1 MSTEGS
7 LEAEGRVAE
16 FIGPIVEKVREIL
29 RARMPAALGA
39 RAPFVEIGKSWTGV
53 NVNPPSAWVMPVR
66 TDFDGDVEGYL
77 AGRHIITI
85 KMGLTGAEPDLVTDE
100 ALVYMAA
107 MDAAL
112 VASWPADWA
121 GTLEHGSVLRVWVG
135 SHDYGPLF
143 NLGNVIARFPE
154 MDLVIETA
162 EEQ

>member
-1 MSTEGS
+1 M
-7 LEAEGRVAE
+7 AEH
-16 FIGPIVEKVREIL
+16 IGPIVEKVREIL
-29 RARMPAALGA
+29 RERMPAALGA

-66 TDFDGDVEGYL
+66 TDFDGEVQGYL
-77 AGRHIITI
+77 AGMHTITI
-85 KMGLTGAEPDLVTDE
+85 KFGVAGAEPDLVTDE

-112 VASWPADWA
+112 EASWPGDWA
-121 GTLEHGSVLRVWVG
+121 GTLEHGSVLRVWVR

-143 NLGNVIARFPE
+143 ERGNMIARFPE